1 MMISSN
7 KACSHSNK
15 SLPSKS
21 SRKFRRN
28 RNRNRRRRNLTSE
41 SKIINSILNSQLQN
55 LNNSTPT
62 ILFELS
68 SREWSRL
75 KDNSIIV
82 SGSGIVNSSSTSSTR
97 HNNVFYSS
105 IVFGSNI
112 QSDSNVSNLFDYN
125 INLSRRNGGNLLT
138 RQININAIPN
148 RLLLIVTPRLEIQ
161 NINQNNI
168 IVSSSFSTTNGP
180 CTNPSSGMV
189 VLLLLRSSNINN
201 SDMFQW
207 SIDSFQQLKHVK
219 KNIIKNI
226 DCDNHFGSQ
235 GFIASYGNRGAY
247 KMTSKTSSIS
257 QYVSKKTVD
266 PNVLFKSL
274 HFEYHCKIHLDFAI
288 KSFQKIIPNVKKLI
302 CPILNSAHQFQ
313 KEVGDINFREV
324 QSSNLGLWQ
333 SSICV
338 NAMTR
343 IFHTEKDVTYTIIS
357 VPKQN
362 LVCSDMKRKST
373 FFLFRLNNSNCLS
386 IKMNPGISFL
396 FSGTMLTH
404 RQCCVDGY
412 RENDI
417 PTHGNIFFNI
427 ASYGNEKLFCH
438 LRKSFERII
447 HIDK

>member
-138 RQININAIPN
+138 R
-148 RLLLIVTPRLEIQ
+148 
-161 NINQNNI
+161 
-168 IVSSSFSTTNGP
+168 
-180 CTNPSSGMV
+180 
-189 VLLLLRSSNINN
+189 
-201 SDMFQW
+201 
-207 SIDSFQQLKHVK
+207 
-219 KNIIKNI
+219 
-226 DCDNHFGSQ
+226 
-235 GFIASYGNRGAY
+235 
-247 KMTSKTSSIS
+247 
-257 QYVSKKTVD
+257 
-266 PNVLFKSL
+266 
-274 HFEYHCKIHLDFAI
+274 
-288 KSFQKIIPNVKKLI
+288 
-302 CPILNSAHQFQ
+302 
-313 KEVGDINFREV
+313 
-324 QSSNLGLWQ
+324 
-333 SSICV
+333 
-338 NAMTR
+338 
-343 IFHTEKDVTYTIIS
+343 
-357 VPKQN
+357 
-362 LVCSDMKRKST
+362 
-373 FFLFRLNNSNCLS
+373 
-386 IKMNPGISFL
+386 
-396 FSGTMLTH
+396 
-404 RQCCVDGY
+404 
-412 RENDI
+412 
-417 PTHGNIFFNI
+417 
-427 ASYGNEKLFCH
+427 
-438 LRKSFERII
+438 
-447 HIDK
+447 